1 MVLGFHDKKKVFE
14 KKNRNFFAKQ
24 KREQKA
30 PHTEHTKRK
39 ERPPRFALLCFA
51 LLCARIAFGVPCKTL
66 RKVGEKR
73 LSALT
78 LSFFLFFSCEKSS
91 TSSRG
96 EHCEKS
102 AHHHQN
108 TVISSH
114 HAERTFITQK
124 SK

>member
-1 MVLGFHDKKKVFE
+1 MVLGFHDKKKFL
-14 KKNRNFFAKQ
+14 KKKIAIFLQNRRESKKRHTRNTRNAKND
-24 KREQKA
+24 
-30 PHTEHTKRK
+30 HH
-39 ERPPRFALLCFA
+39 ALLCFA
-51 LLCARIAFGVPCKTL
+51 LLCFARFAFGVPCKTL